1 MTVNVIDDQDR
12 SFDRES
18 LVSLAEMVLA
28 SEGFPSETGVDITAV
43 TDVAIEQLHVTHMGL
58 AGPTDVLSFP
68 LEALTRGEVPEIRAG
83 QAPIHLGDVV
93 LAPDYI
99 ARQAERLDVAFAD
112 EMALM
117 VVHGILHLMG
127 WDHEDDAEAEQM
139 EARERALLAK
149 VGVDRR

>member
-43 TDVAIEQLHVTHMGL
+43 TDVAIEQLHVAHMGL

>member
-68 LEALTRGEVPEIRAG
+68 LEALTRGEVPEVGAG